1 MQILMALTTALSSV
15 GSFLG
20 SPNAT
25 DQRSDFTP
33 FLTCIDEIQGTFE
46 GVEYDQPQRVVD
58 CGRTVT
64 YCQKITAHYMSANSE
79 TQIEMRGCDP
89 VQIEDRFDGVPCMVN
104 GFKLLLAL
112 CFSLCFSKRHIYCD
126 SVL

>member
-1 MQILMALTTALSSV
+1 MQLLMALTTALSSA
-15 GSFLG
+15 GSFFG
-20 SPNAT
+20 RSNAT
-25 DQRSDFTP
+25 HQRNDFTP
-33 FLTCIDEIQGTFE
+33 SRVCIDEIQGTFE

-89 VQIEDRFDGVPCMVN
+89 VQIEDRFDGVPCIVSAL
-104 GFKLLLAL
+104 KYCLL
-112 CFSLCFSKRHIYCD
+112 
-126 SVL
+126 